1 MQTHFKQYGPRNQS
15 HAVSGA
21 RQRIRVLFLPGVFL
35 ILILPSFLK
44 EFRRSHNTYHSVG
57 STYHSVGSSGVFKGV
72 GKRGFGQGVG
82 CSGSGPEGLSK
93 GFEVMNCFFYF

>member
-1 MQTHFKQYGPRNQS
+1 M
-15 HAVSGA
+15 SGA

-57 STYHSVGSSGVFKGV
+57 SSGVFKGL

-93 GFEVMNCFFYF
+93 GFEVTYFFFFLGGILYT